1 MYTYIHRETEISNL
15 SLFLLLATG
24 RGGLEGDD
32 LRYTYMYIYVCIYIY
47 IYIYIYMY
55 MCIYVYIYT

>member
-32 LRYTYMYIYVCIYIY
+32 LRYTYMFTYVCIYIY